1 MGMETV
7 SIYPMLSADR
17 LDLDSGIENDERY
30 YDLYF
35 GKFDDDTRKYF
46 FFKTSIYR
54 HMVFEIK
61 NNKYEEYTI
70 FGGLFGY
77 LGSFKGR
84 FKAKDIYKSVN
95 KAYNECYWRNRI
107 DLWEKLV
114 QEYLQFY
121 ENEKENNIT
130 VIIMSEI
137 FNLSK

>member
-1 MGMETV
+1 MGMET
-7 SIYPMLSADR
+7 ITRGPMFDYER
-17 LDLDSGIENDERY
+17 VDLDSGIENDERY

-35 GKFDDDTRKYF
+35 TKSHDDTIKCFYFWKYE
-46 FFKTSIYR
+46 YR
-54 HMVFEIK
+54 RMAFEIN
-61 NNKYEEYTI
+61 NNKYEEFTI
-70 FGGLFGY
+70 IGGLSF
-77 LGSFKGR
+77 GSFKGR

-130 VIIMSEI
+130 VIIMSDI
-137 FNLSK
+137 FNLTK

>member
-1 MGMETV
+1 MGMKTISPIILPWE
-7 SIYPMLSADR
+7 R

-35 GKFDDDTRKYF
+35 AKIYDVKCFYFWKYE
-46 FFKTSIYR
+46 YR
-54 HMVFEIK
+54 RMAFEIN
-61 NNKYEEYTI
+61 NNKYEEFTI
-70 FGGLFGY
+70 IGGLSF
-77 LGSFKGR
+77 GSFKGR

-137 FNLSK
+137 FTLTK

>member
-1 MGMETV
+1 
-7 SIYPMLSADR
+7 
-17 LDLDSGIENDERY
+17 
-30 YDLYF
+30 
-35 GKFDDDTRKYF
+35 
-46 FFKTSIYR
+46 
-54 HMVFEIK
+54 MVFEIK

>member
-1 MGMETV
+1 MGMQK
-7 SIYPMLSADR
+7 LSAPICCYER

-35 GKFDDDTRKYF
+35 GKFHDDTIKF
-46 FFKTSIYR
+46 FFEKYEYR
-54 HMVFEIK
+54 HMVFQIK

-70 FGGLFGY
+70 YGGFFPI
-77 LGSFKGR
+77 GSFLKGR

>member
-1 MGMETV
+1 MGMEK
-7 SIYPMLSADR
+7 IGIHPMLRYDR

-35 GKFDDDTRKYF
+35 DKFKWSDSTRKYF
-46 FFKTSIYR
+46 YFKKYEYR
-54 HMVFEIK
+54 SMVFEIK
-61 NNKYEEYTI
+61 NNKYEEYTVFGR
-70 FGGLFGY
+70 FGG
-77 LGSFKGR
+77 GSFKGR

-130 VIIMSEI
+130 VIIMSEL